1 MCNASEKLSRPTEL
15 QTISD
20 QPSSNS
26 SFKLS
31 SQSPSK
37 QVRNKG
43 NAKQFK
49 LGQSGYVPGQGR
61 TQMLEQQR
69 QSKCR
74 SLLMMAAPAFQ
85 GVYNAANSVKK
96 AIDQR
101 IEAERND

>member
-31 SQSPSK
+31 SQSRSK
-37 QVRNKG
+37 QQVRNKG

-74 SLLMMAAPAFQ
+74 SLLMIAAPAFQ

-96 AIDQR
+96 AID
-101 IEAERND
+101 